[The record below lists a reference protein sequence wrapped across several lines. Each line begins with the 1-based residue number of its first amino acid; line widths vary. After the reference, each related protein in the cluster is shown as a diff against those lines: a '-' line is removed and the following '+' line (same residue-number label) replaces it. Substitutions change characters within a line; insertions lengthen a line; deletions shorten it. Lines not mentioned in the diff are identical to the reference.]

1 MSDREREK
9 QATDLRRHPRLS
21 VEEKLRA
28 VLTGPDG
35 TKTEA
40 VVHDISAGG
49 AGLIVTGAFH
59 NETFVDLHM
68 EGFGRVS
75 ARVARKFSQGIGVE
89 FNLSEKERA
98 EIKQNLIKF
107 RRAVGRRKY

>member
-1 MSDREREK
+1 MADLEDDF
-9 QATDLRRHPRLS
+9 QGTDLRRYPRLT

-35 TKTEA
+35 TETEA
-40 VVHDISAGG
+40 VVSDISAGG
-49 AGLIVTGAFH
+49 AGLIVGANFH

-75 ARVARKFSQGIGVE
+75 ARVARKFVQGIGVE
-89 FNLSEKERA
+89 FNLNEKERA
-98 EIKQNLIKF
+98 EIKEELIKF
-107 RRAVGRRKY
+107 RKAGGRQKY